1 MRGWNLES
9 HFTWPY
15 ELYSR
20 GDKVCVCHVTAVL
33 ISKFRMA
40 FQPKSCHD
48 RLHRPYIKWFDAFC
62 RQLQKRHLNASNWV
76 YDICDML
83 IEHIANTLF
92 GLLAHSLQFLIY
104 GTYGFSAQNCFQ
116 ISFPFVELAY
126 GLTMSLDKTKEIAKI
141 LEKIVEILLW
151 KTHGKLP
158 IWLHKIVTSEGY
170 VCLFFVH
177 FECVSTFCM
186 HSACHWAVSIICAR
200 ECVCACM
207 QSLAAIAFVWRDK
220 PLFLS
225 VAVVTAINAYHTTDT
240 HTVLYVLYLCCLLLL
255 CVVERSLFFS
265 NFFFH
270 SQWLNMDFDRQTI

>member
-15 ELYSR
+15 ELCSR

-48 RLHRPYIKWFDAFC
+48 RSHRPYIKWFDAFC

-200 ECVCACM
+200 ECVHAC
-207 QSLAAIAFVWRDK
+207 
-220 PLFLS
+220 
-225 VAVVTAINAYHTTDT
+225 NH
-240 HTVLYVLYLCCLLLL
+240 
-255 CVVERSLFFS
+255 
-265 NFFFH
+265 
-270 SQWLNMDFDRQTI
+270 

>member
-1 MRGWNLES
+1 
-9 HFTWPY
+9 
-15 ELYSR
+15 
-20 GDKVCVCHVTAVL
+20 
-33 ISKFRMA
+33 
-40 FQPKSCHD
+40 
-48 RLHRPYIKWFDAFC
+48 
-62 RQLQKRHLNASNWV
+62 
-76 YDICDML
+76 ML
-83 IEHIANTLF
+83 IEHVANTLF

-200 ECVCACM
+200 ECVCMHAITSGDRVCSAW
-207 QSLAAIAFVWRDK
+207 QASLFIGSSSNSNQCIPYHRHTYRFVCFIS
-220 PLFLS
+220 L
-225 VAVVTAINAYHTTDT
+225 
-240 HTVLYVLYLCCLLLL
+240 LLLL

-270 SQWLNMDFDRQTI
+270 SQWLNMDFDRQTIYKKRAIKIWSNNTVLFCWLQNLKAKNRNEIRWNKKKRNRKKEREREQESISRLIV